1 MSSTSPEQMIATNP
15 EQMSRTNSE
24 KLSRTTPE
32 NSKLVICV
40 GVPFNLWQPP
50 QEFSL
55 AVKRR
60 FPQMRVVHLPDYSG
74 LEAELPDTDIFVGYS
89 IRPKQFAFAK
99 RLAWIHST
107 AAGIAQLLYPELRE
121 SGIIVTN
128 ASGVHSIPIAE
139 HVIGLALSLA
149 RRFPDAFR
157 YQRESKW
164 AQQEI
169 WDATPHVQELRGAVL
184 LLIGL
189 GAVGREV
196 ARLARAVGLKTSA
209 VTLSGRGD
217 ETLVEKIYP
226 VADLDAALAQSD
238 FVVLAAPET
247 PETHHLMDA
256 GRFSASGYLINV
268 ARGSLVDEPALIEA
282 LEQRRIAG
290 AALDVAEIEPLPPES
305 PLWKCPNLFI
315 TPHLAGAS
323 EHLWRRQTDLLID
336 NLERWFEGR
345 ELRNLVDLKRGY

>member
-1 MSSTSPEQMIATNP
+1 MSSSNLEKP
-15 EQMSRTNSE
+15 SR
-24 KLSRTTPE
+24 KTPE
-32 NSKLVICV
+32 NTKLLICV
-40 GVPFNLWQPP
+40 AVPFNLWQPP

-55 AVKRR
+55 ALKRR
-60 FPQMRVVHLPDYSG
+60 FPQMRVVHLPDYAG
-74 LEAELPDTDIFVGYS
+74 LAAELPDTDIFVGYS

-128 ASGVHSIPIAE
+128 ASGVHSITIAE
-139 HVIGLALSLA
+139 HVLGLMLSLA

-157 YQRESKW
+157 YQYESKW

-169 WDATPHVQELRGAVL
+169 WNSAPRLRELRGAVL

-189 GAVGREV
+189 GAVGKEV
-196 ARLARAVGLKTSA
+196 ARLGRAIGMKTRA

-217 ETLVEKIYP
+217 DTLVEKIYP
-226 VADLDAALAQSD
+226 VANLDAALAESD
-238 FVVLAAPET
+238 FVVIAAPET
-247 PETHHLMDA
+247 PETHHLMNEA
-256 GRFSASGYLINV
+256 RLAAMKPGSYLINV

-282 LEQRRIAG
+282 LEQGRIAS

-323 EHLWRRQTDLLID
+323 EHLWERQTDLLID

-345 ELRNLVDLKRGY
+345 ELRNLVDLRLGY

>member
-1 MSSTSPEQMIATNP
+1 MTLTNPAKMTRTNP
-15 EQMSRTNSE
+15 ENT
-24 KLSRTTPE
+24 
-32 NSKLVICV
+32 KLVICV
-40 GVPFNLWQPP
+40 GHPFSLWNPP
-50 QEFSL
+50 QGFGL

-60 FPQMRVVHLPDYSG
+60 FPQMRVVQLPDYSG

-89 IRPKQFAFAK
+89 IRPKQLACAK
-99 RLAWIHST
+99 RLMWIHST
-107 AAGIAQLLYPELRE
+107 AAGIAQLLYPELRD
-121 SGIIVTN
+121 SGVIVTN

-139 HVIGLALSLA
+139 HVLGLMLSLA

-157 YQRESKW
+157 FERESKW

-169 WDATPHVQELRGAVL
+169 WDAAPHLLELRGAVL

-189 GAVGREV
+189 GAVGKEV
-196 ARLARAVGLKTSA
+196 ARLGRAIGMKTRAVTY
-209 VTLSGRGD
+209 SGRGD

-226 VADLDAALAQSD
+226 AANLDVALSESD

-256 GRFSASGYLINV
+256 GRFAAMKRSGYLINV
-268 ARGSLVDEPALIEA
+268 ARGSLVDEKGLIEA
-282 LEQRRIAG
+282 LQQRIIAG
-290 AALDVAEIEPLPPES
+290 AALDVADVEPLPPES

-323 EHLWRRQTDLLID
+323 EHLWERQTDLLID

>member
-1 MSSTSPEQMIATNP
+1 MSPSNP
-15 EQMSRTNSE
+15 EDMSRTNPE
-24 KLSRTTPE
+24 KLSRATPE
-32 NSKLVICV
+32 SSKLVICV

-74 LEAELPDTDIFVGYS
+74 LEAELLDTDIFVGYS

-99 RLAWIHST
+99 RLKWIHST
-107 AAGIAQLLYPELRE
+107 AAGVAQLLYPELRE

-139 HVIGLALSLA
+139 HVIGLVLSLA
-149 RRFPDAFR
+149 RRFRDAFR
-157 YQRESKW
+157 YQRESRW

-169 WDATPHVQELRGAVL
+169 WDATPHLQELRGAVL

-189 GAVGREV
+189 GAVGKEV
-196 ARLARAVGLKTSA
+196 ARLGRAIGMKTRA

-226 VADLDAALAQSD
+226 VANLDAALADSD

-247 PETHHLMDA
+247 PETHHLMNA
-256 GRFSASGYLINV
+256 NRFAAMKPSSYFINV

-282 LEQRRIAG
+282 LEQWRIAG
-290 AALDVAEIEPLPPES
+290 AALDVAEIEPLPPQS

-323 EHLWRRQTDLLID
+323 EHLWERQTDLLID

>member
-1 MSSTSPEQMIATNP
+1 MSATNP
-15 EQMSRTNSE
+15 EKMNRT
-24 KLSRTTPE
+24 KPE
-32 NSKLVICV
+32 NTKLVICV
-40 GVPFNLWQPP
+40 GVPFKLWQPP
-50 QEFSL
+50 QEFNL

-60 FPQMRVVHLPDYSG
+60 FPQMRVVHLPDYNG

-89 IRPKQFAFAK
+89 IRPKQLACAK

-128 ASGVHSIPIAE
+128 ASGVHSISIAE
-139 HVIGLALSLA
+139 HVLGLVLSLA
-149 RRFPDAFR
+149 RRFPDSFR
-157 YQRESKW
+157 YQHESKW

-169 WDATPHVQELRGAVL
+169 WDAPPHLLELRGSVL

-189 GAVGREV
+189 GAVGKEV
-196 ARLARAVGLKTSA
+196 VRLGRAIGMKTRA

-217 ETLVEKIYP
+217 ETLVDKIYP
-226 VADLDAALAQSD
+226 VASLDAALAESD

-247 PETHHLMDA
+247 PETHHLMNA
-256 GRFSASGYLINV
+256 GRLAAIKSSGYLINV
-268 ARGSLVDEPALIEA
+268 ARGSLVDEAALIEA
-282 LEQRRIAG
+282 LKQRKIAG

-305 PLWKCPNLFI
+305 PLWNCPNLFI

-323 EHLWRRQTDLLID
+323 EHLWDRQRDLLID
-336 NLERWFEGR
+336 NLERWFDGR

>member
-1 MSSTSPEQMIATNP
+1 MIATNP

-99 RLAWIHST
+99 HST

-256 GRFSASGYLINV
+256 GRFSAMKPSGYLINV